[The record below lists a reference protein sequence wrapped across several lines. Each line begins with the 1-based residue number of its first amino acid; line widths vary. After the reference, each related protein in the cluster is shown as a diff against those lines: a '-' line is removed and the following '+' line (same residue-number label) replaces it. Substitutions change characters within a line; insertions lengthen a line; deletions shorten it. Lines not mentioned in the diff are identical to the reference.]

1 MKKKIL
7 IMRHAKSSW
16 SDEKLKDFDR
26 PLNARGKKDAPK
38 MGRYLKEL
46 GIAPDQIFSSPA
58 ERAKLTTLA
67 VAKELGVNSVAIRWD
82 EELYFGNP
90 MAYLNAIRSADQ
102 DSNAVMT
109 VGHNPMSAEIMSAL
123 SLQSFTHHV
132 PTAAL
137 ACFETD
143 VEKWKDVKQSG
154 CKLLWI
160 VSPKDI

>member
-16 SDEKLKDFDR
+16 SDEKLRDFDR
-26 PLNARGKKDAPK
+26 PLNSRGKKDAPK

-46 GIAPDQIFSSPA
+46 GITPDQIFSSPA
-58 ERAKLTTLA
+58 QRAKLTALA
-67 VAKELGVNSVAIRWD
+67 VAEEVDFNPDSIHWD

-90 MAYLNAIRSADQ
+90 MAYLNAIRSANEN
-102 DSNAVMT
+102 SSVVMT

-123 SLQSFTHHV
+123 SLQSFTHNV

-137 ACFETD
+137 ACFEAD
-143 VEKWKDVKQSG
+143 VENWKDIKQSG

-160 VSPKDI
+160 VSPKEL

>member
-26 PLNARGKKDAPK
+26 PLNARGEKDAPK

-46 GIAPDQIFSSPA
+46 GIKPDQIFSSPA
-58 ERAKLTTLA
+58 ERTKQTALA
-67 VAKELGVNSVAIRWD
+67 VAKELGLNSDNIHW
-82 EELYFGNP
+82 EEDLYFGNP
-90 MAYLNAIRSADQ
+90 MAYLNAIRSAEQ
-102 DSNAVMT
+102 DSTVVMT

-123 SLQSFTHHV
+123 SFQSFTHQV

-137 ACFETD
+137 ACFEAD
-143 VEKWKDVKQSG
+143 VENWKDIKQSG
-154 CKLLWI
+154 CKLLWV

>member
-26 PLNARGKKDAPK
+26 PLNARGRKDAPK

-46 GIAPDQIFSSPA
+46 DIIPDQIFSSPA

-67 VAKELGVNSVAIRWD
+67 VAKVLDLNSEDVHWD

-90 MAYLNAIRSADQ
+90 MAYLNAIRSAAEN
-102 DSNAVMT
+102 SKVVMT

-123 SLQSFTHHV
+123 SLQSFTHQV

-137 ACFETD
+137 ACFEVD
-143 VEKWKDVKQSG
+143 VENWKDVKQSG

-160 VSPKDI
+160 VSPKNI

>member
-16 SDEKLKDFDR
+16 SDEKLRDFDR
-26 PLNARGKKDAPK
+26 PLNSRGEKDAPK
-38 MGRYLKEL
+38 MGRYLKEM
-46 GIAPDQIFSSPA
+46 GIIPDQIFSSPA

-67 VAKELGVNSVAIRWD
+67 VAKELGMDSVAIRWD

-102 DSNAVMT
+102 DSSVVMT

-123 SLQSFTHHV
+123 SLQSFTHQV

-137 ACFETD
+137 ACFEAD
-143 VEKWKDVKQSG
+143 VENWKDIKQSG

>member
-16 SDEKLKDFDR
+16 SDEKIRDFDR
-26 PLNARGKKDAPK
+26 PLNSRGKKDAPK

-46 GIAPDQIFSSPA
+46 GIIPDQIFSSPA

-67 VAKELGVNSVAIRWD
+67 VAKELGMDSVAIRWD

-90 MAYLNAIRSADQ
+90 MAYLNAIRSAGQ
-102 DSNAVMT
+102 DSSVVMT

-123 SLQSFTHHV
+123 SLQSFTHQV

-137 ACFETD
+137 ACFEAD
-143 VEKWKDVKQSG
+143 FENWKDIKQSG

>member
-1 MKKKIL
+1 MKKIL

-16 SDEKLKDFDR
+16 SDEKLRDFDR
-26 PLNARGKKDAPK
+26 PLNSRGKKDAPQ

-58 ERAKLTTLA
+58 ERAKQTALA
-67 VAKELGVNSVAIRWD
+67 IAKEVELNEDVINWD

-90 MAYLNAIRSADQ
+90 MAYLNAIRSADEK
-102 DSNAVMT
+102 SSVVMT
-109 VGHNPMSAEIMSAL
+109 VGHNPMSAEVMSAL
-123 SLQSFTHHV
+123 SLQSFTHQV

-137 ACFETD
+137 ACFEAD
-143 VEKWKDVKQSG
+143 VENWNDVKQSG

-160 VSPKDI
+160 VSPKEL

>member
-1 MKKKIL
+1 VKKKIL

-67 VAKELGVNSVAIRWD
+67 VAKELDLNSDVIHWD

-90 MAYLNAIRSADQ
+90 MAYLNAIRSAEQ
-102 DSNAVMT
+102 DSNVVMT

-123 SLQSFTHHV
+123 SFQSFTHQV

-137 ACFETD
+137 ACFEAD
-143 VEKWKDVKQSG
+143 VENWKDVKQSG